1 MNFISWNTK
10 PSIIN
15 EQTQNYLSDVRL
27 DEATEIG
34 KLVAP
39 MANKM
44 KNIKVNGQKVKVGEP
59 YRDTRLF
66 FLNYLKDEYPE
77 LVPDGFKAYSAAHVH
92 KLIGEIA
99 MNSPEK
105 LKDIFDNFK
114 DWSETKVLAG
124 DGKEVDRMTQYIN
137 TKATLR
143 QGKGVRQTRDAEAAT
158 GGTKRDFKKL
168 KVDDISSASKE
179 KEKEEQLKA
188 SKEKIDNVEG
198 MMSNDA
204 AGEAISIIPNLMN
217 VLTSFHGEIEEMDLD
232 SDGFKSQLQILK
244 NVTDVAPSL
253 RTLSKYKEFV
263 NYLGQLDE
271 YGEIRQHLADQI
283 PNIEADIARYAETE
297 DNEHEQKKPDFLD
310 VNGNGNKTESM
321 EKALADVVKQK
332 ALQRAIEKE
341 EEEVQDYTV
350 TTERGDSSFP
360 KNRQGLTAAYKF
372 IQGKNNW
379 IIKYGDEVVDQSKD
393 VDNKHE
399 QEESLVG
406 KEAVLDYTRPVMVV
420 DHGKDGFVSV
430 QDEQG
435 RPLRVSVNRLTFPEA
450 VEEVS
455 LEDATTLSHGEYE
468 AVKNFQSFD
477 PSEWQEKED
486 RSGWERKRK
495 GGEDEEAEESNI
507 KFSVGSVGG
516 QHGQIMHID
525 KTFDS
530 LEDACNHAGVDVQD
544 CISGEWD
551 DMGDGT
557 KEYGVD
563 EDTVIIMHVDK
574 AEYERARGEDK
585 EFTTNQYMPKVPAY
599 EQRKEEA
606 EEVRMSQLEINQ
618 HLAVQERQRVQ
629 NLYAQQR
636 RHTHGY

>member
-158 GGTKRDFKKL
+158 GGIKRDFTTL

-204 AGEAISIIPNLMN
+204 DEEAISIIPTIMN
-217 VLTSFHGEIEEMDLD
+217 VLNLYHSEIEEMDL
-232 SDGFKSQLQILK
+232 SPDGFKSQLQILD
-244 NVTDVAPSL
+244 NVIGVVPSL

-263 NYLGQLDE
+263 NYLGQLRDGDDE
-271 YGEIRQHLADQI
+271 YGEIRQHFADQI
-283 PNIEADIARYAETE
+283 PNLEADIARFAETE

-310 VNGNGNKTESM
+310 FDGDGDKTESM

-341 EEEVQDYTV
+341 EEEVADH
-350 TTERGDSSFP
+350 
-360 KNRQGLTAAYKF
+360 YKD
-372 IQGKNNW
+372 G
-379 IIKYGDEVVDQSKD
+379 
-393 VDNKHE
+393 
-399 QEESLVG
+399 ESLVG
-406 KEAVLDYTRPVMVV
+406 KEAILDHNRSVMVI
-420 DHGKDGFVSV
+420 DHDGDRFVFV
-430 QDEQG
+430 QDEDG
-435 RPLRVSVNRLTFPEA
+435 RELKVPLSRLDFTASSESEEYNIENTPLEELSILSPEEF
-450 VEEVS
+450 EEVQNF
-455 LEDATTLSHGEYE
+455 ENFNPNEWGYNTLQKFY
-468 AVKNFQSFD
+468 F
-477 PSEWQEKED
+477 
-486 RSGWERKRK
+486 RKRE
-495 GGEDEEAEESNI
+495 GGEDEEAE
-507 KFSVGSVGG
+507 KFS
-516 QHGQIMHID
+516 
-525 KTFDS
+525 
-530 LEDACNHAGVDVQD
+530 
-544 CISGEWD
+544 
-551 DMGDGT
+551 
-557 KEYGVD
+557 
-563 EDTVIIMHVDK
+563 
-574 AEYERARGEDK
+574 
-585 EFTTNQYMPKVPAY
+585 TNQYMSKAPIEK
-599 EQRKEEA
+599 REEA

-636 RHTHGY
+636 RNTHGY

>member
-217 VLTSFHGEIEEMDLD
+217 VLNFYHGEIEEMDL
-232 SDGFKSQLQILK
+232 SPDGFESQLQILK

-263 NYLGQLDE
+263 NYLGQLRDGDDE

-283 PNIEADIARYAETE
+283 PNIEADIARFAETE

-310 VNGNGNKTESM
+310 FDGDGDKTESM

-341 EEEVQDYTV
+341 EEEVADH
-350 TTERGDSSFP
+350 
-360 KNRQGLTAAYKF
+360 YKD
-372 IQGKNNW
+372 G
-379 IIKYGDEVVDQSKD
+379 
-393 VDNKHE
+393 
-399 QEESLVG
+399 ESLVG
-406 KEAVLDYTRPVMVV
+406 KEAILDHNRSVMVI
-420 DHGKDGFVSV
+420 DHDGDRFVFVQDKDGRELKVPLSRLDFTASSENEESNPREYTATTVR
-430 QDEQG
+430 DNDQG
-435 RPLRVSVNRLTFPEA
+435 ERAEDVRTFPKSRDGLNA
-450 VEEVS
+450 AYKFVQGANDWMIWHGDEV
-455 LEDATTLSHGEYE
+455 
-468 AVKNFQSFD
+468 V
-477 PSEWQEKED
+477 D
-486 RSGWERKRK
+486 RSG
-495 GGEDEEAEESNI
+495 DEENST
-507 KFSVGSVGG
+507 S
-516 QHGQIMHID
+516 
-525 KTFDS
+525 
-530 LEDACNHAGVDVQD
+530 
-544 CISGEWD
+544 
-551 DMGDGT
+551 
-557 KEYGVD
+557 
-563 EDTVIIMHVDK
+563 
-574 AEYERARGEDK
+574 
-585 EFTTNQYMPKVPAY
+585 QYMPNVPAH

-636 RHTHGY
+636 RNTHGY

>member
-1 MNFISWNTK
+1 MNFITWSNK
-10 PSIIN
+10 QIIN
-15 EQTQNYLSDVRL
+15 EQTQNYLSDVQL

-114 DWSETKVLAG
+114 DWSETKVPAG

-143 QGKGVRQTRDAEAAT
+143 QGKGVRQTKNAEAAT
-158 GGTKRDFKKL
+158 GGTKRDFSTL

-188 SKEKIDNVEG
+188 SKDNIDNVEG
-198 MMSNDA
+198 MMSNNA
-204 AGEAISIIPNLMN
+204 AGEAISIIPAIMN
-217 VLTSFHGEIEEMDLD
+217 VLNHYHSEIEEMDL
-232 SDGFKSQLQILK
+232 SPDGFKSQLQILK
-244 NVTDVAPSL
+244 NVTDVVPSL

-263 NYLGQLDE
+263 NYLDQLRDGDDE
-271 YGEIRQHLADQI
+271 YGEIRQYLADQI
-283 PNIEADIARYAETE
+283 PNIEADIARFAETE

-310 VNGNGNKTESM
+310 FDGDGDKTESM
-321 EKALADVVKQK
+321 EKALANVVKQK

-350 TTERGDSSFP
+350 TTDKGDSSFP
-360 KNRQGLTAAYKF
+360 KNRQGLTAAYEF

-379 IIKYGDEVVDQSKD
+379 IIKYGDEVVDQSED
-393 VDNKHE
+393 TEAAYE

-455 LEDATTLSHGEYE
+455 LEDATTLSHGEYK
-468 AVKNFQSFD
+468 AVRNFQSFD

-486 RSGWERKRK
+486 RSGWERKHQA
-495 GGEDEEAEESNI
+495 EEAEERST
-507 KFSVGSVGG
+507 S
-516 QHGQIMHID
+516 
-525 KTFDS
+525 
-530 LEDACNHAGVDVQD
+530 
-544 CISGEWD
+544 
-551 DMGDGT
+551 
-557 KEYGVD
+557 
-563 EDTVIIMHVDK
+563 
-574 AEYERARGEDK
+574 
-585 EFTTNQYMPKVPAY
+585 QYMSKAPVEK
-599 EQRKEEA
+599 REEA

>member
-158 GGTKRDFKKL
+158 GGTKRDFTTL
-168 KVDDISSASKE
+168 KVDDISGASAE
-179 KEKEEQLKA
+179 KEKKEIINA
-188 SKEKIDNVEG
+188 YKEKIDNVKG

-204 AGEAISIIPNLMN
+204 DGEAISIIPTIMK
-217 VLTSFHGEIEEMDLD
+217 VLDLYHSEIEKMNLR
-232 SDGFKSQLQILK
+232 SDGFKSQLQILD
-244 NVTDVAPSL
+244 NVIGVVPSL

-263 NYLGQLDE
+263 NYLGTLRDGDDE
-271 YGEIRQHLADQI
+271 YGEIRQYFADQI
-283 PNIEADIARYAETE
+283 PNLEADIVRFAETE
-297 DNEHEQKKPDFLD
+297 DNEHEQKRSDHAGVNNNGDTVDSLEDALKD
-310 VNGNGNKTESM
+310 VIK
-321 EKALADVVKQK
+321 KK
-332 ALQRAIEKE
+332 ALQGAIKKE
-341 EEEVQDYTV
+341 EEEVEGYTV

-360 KNRQGLTAAYKF
+360 KNREGLTAAYEF

-379 IIKYGDEVVDQSKD
+379 SIKYGDEVVDQSED
-393 VDNKHE
+393 GEAAYE

-406 KEAVLDYTRPVMVV
+406 KEAVLDYTRSVMVV

-435 RPLRVSVNRLTFPEA
+435 RPLRVSVNRLTFPETA
-450 VEEVS
+450 EEVS

-468 AVKNFQSFD
+468 AVQTFQSFD

-486 RSGWERKRK
+486 GSGWERKHQ
-495 GGEDEEAEESNI
+495 AEEDNEHST
-507 KFSVGSVGG
+507 S
-516 QHGQIMHID
+516 
-525 KTFDS
+525 
-530 LEDACNHAGVDVQD
+530 
-544 CISGEWD
+544 
-551 DMGDGT
+551 
-557 KEYGVD
+557 
-563 EDTVIIMHVDK
+563 
-574 AEYERARGEDK
+574 
-585 EFTTNQYMPKVPAY
+585 QYMSKAPVEK
-599 EQRKEEA
+599 REEA
-606 EEVRMSQLEINQ
+606 EEVRMSRLEINQ

-636 RHTHGY
+636 RNTHGY

>member
-114 DWSETKVLAG
+114 DWSETKVPAG

-143 QGKGVRQTRDAEAAT
+143 QGKGVRQTRKAEAAT
-158 GGTKRDFKKL
+158 GGIKRDFTTL
-168 KVDDISSASKE
+168 KVGDISDASAE
-179 KEKEEQLKA
+179 KEKKEIINTY
-188 SKEKIDNVEG
+188 KEKIDNVEG

-204 AGEAISIIPNLMN
+204 DGEAITIIPAIMK
-217 VLTSFHGEIEEMDLD
+217 VLGDFHKEIEEMDID
-232 SDGFKSQLQILK
+232 SDGFKSQLQILD
-244 NVTDVAPSL
+244 NVIGVVPSI

-263 NYLGQLDE
+263 NYLGTLRDGDDE
-271 YGEIRQHLADQI
+271 YGEIRQYFADQI
-283 PNIEADIARYAETE
+283 PHLEAGIARFAETE
-297 DNEHEQKKPDFLD
+297 DNEHEQKRPDHAG
-310 VNGNGNKTESM
+310 VNKNGDTTVDSLKD
-321 EKALADVVKQK
+321 ALKVVIKKK
-332 ALQRAIEKE
+332 ALQGAIE
-341 EEEVQDYTV
+341 EEEIDLKKADLNKDGKVSGYERARAEAAFGGDDEGNEESNPREYTA
-350 TTERGDSSFP
+350 TTVRDNDQGERVEDVRTFP
-360 KNRQGLTAAYKF
+360 KSRDGLNAAYKF
-372 IQGKNNW
+372 VQGANDW
-379 IIKYGDEVVDQSKD
+379 MIWHGDEVVDQS
-393 VDNKHE
+393 
-399 QEESLVG
+399 
-406 KEAVLDYTRPVMVV
+406 
-420 DHGKDGFVSV
+420 
-430 QDEQG
+430 
-435 RPLRVSVNRLTFPEA
+435 
-450 VEEVS
+450 
-455 LEDATTLSHGEYE
+455 
-468 AVKNFQSFD
+468 
-477 PSEWQEKED
+477 
-486 RSGWERKRK
+486 
-495 GGEDEEAEESNI
+495 EDEGHST
-507 KFSVGSVGG
+507 S
-516 QHGQIMHID
+516 
-525 KTFDS
+525 
-530 LEDACNHAGVDVQD
+530 
-544 CISGEWD
+544 
-551 DMGDGT
+551 
-557 KEYGVD
+557 
-563 EDTVIIMHVDK
+563 
-574 AEYERARGEDK
+574 
-585 EFTTNQYMPKVPAY
+585 QYMSKAPVEK
-599 EQRKEEA
+599 REEA

-636 RHTHGY
+636 RNTHGY

>member
-1 MNFISWNTK
+1 MNFITWSNK
-10 PSIIN
+10 QIIN
-15 EQTQNYLSDVRL
+15 EQTQNYLSDVQL

-114 DWSETKVLAG
+114 DWSETKVPAG

-143 QGKGVRQTRDAEAAT
+143 QGKGVRQTKNAEAAT
-158 GGTKRDFKKL
+158 GGTKRDFSTL

-188 SKEKIDNVEG
+188 SKDNIDNVEG
-198 MMSNDA
+198 MMSNNA
-204 AGEAISIIPNLMN
+204 AGEAISIIPAIMN
-217 VLTSFHGEIEEMDLD
+217 VLNHYHSEIEEMDL
-232 SDGFKSQLQILK
+232 SPDGFESQLQILK
-244 NVTDVAPSL
+244 NVTDVVPSL

-263 NYLGQLDE
+263 NYLDQLRDGDDE

-283 PNIEADIARYAETE
+283 PNIEADIARFAETE
-297 DNEHEQKKPDFLD
+297 DNEHEQEPDL
-310 VNGNGNKTESM
+310 
-321 EKALADVVKQK
+321 EKALQDIVKQK

-341 EEEVQDYTV
+341 EEIDKNKSDLNNDGEISEYERSRGEAIAKAIKKEQERADHYEDEESNPREYTA
-350 TTERGDSSFP
+350 TTVRDNDQGERAEDVRVFP
-360 KNRQGLTAAYKF
+360 KSRNGLNAAYKF
-372 IQGKNNW
+372 VQGANDW
-379 IIKYGDEVVDQSKD
+379 MIWYGDEVVDQS
-393 VDNKHE
+393 
-399 QEESLVG
+399 
-406 KEAVLDYTRPVMVV
+406 
-420 DHGKDGFVSV
+420 
-430 QDEQG
+430 
-435 RPLRVSVNRLTFPEA
+435 
-450 VEEVS
+450 
-455 LEDATTLSHGEYE
+455 
-468 AVKNFQSFD
+468 
-477 PSEWQEKED
+477 
-486 RSGWERKRK
+486 
-495 GGEDEEAEESNI
+495 EDEENST
-507 KFSVGSVGG
+507 S
-516 QHGQIMHID
+516 
-525 KTFDS
+525 
-530 LEDACNHAGVDVQD
+530 
-544 CISGEWD
+544 
-551 DMGDGT
+551 
-557 KEYGVD
+557 
-563 EDTVIIMHVDK
+563 
-574 AEYERARGEDK
+574 
-585 EFTTNQYMPKVPAY
+585 QYMPNVPAH

-606 EEVRMSQLEINQ
+606 EEVKMSPQQINQ